1 MIGIMADSHDN
12 LPAIKKAVDFFN
24 EEKVQMVIHA
34 GDLISP
40 FTANEFKN
48 LKMPFEA
55 VFGNNDGERTGLK
68 HAYSGLCLL
77 EDFKEFNI
85 NGRKIAVIHGHQD
98 KITLALASCGHYDV
112 LIRAHTHESHVSSR
126 GFEDKYEQKNPNNLI
141 IDENEPKTIILN
153 PGEVCGYLTGHQTV
167 VIMDPDNLKFYLI
180 ELT

>member
-12 LPAIKKAVDFFN
+12 LTAIRKAVDFFN

-68 HAYSGLCLL
+68 QAYSDLCIL

-98 KITLALASCGHYDV
+98 KITLALTSSGHYDV
-112 LIRAHTHESHVSSR
+112 LIKAHTHESHISSR
-126 GFEDKYEQKNPNNLI
+126 GFEDKCEIKHQNNLI
-141 IDENEPKTIILN
+141 IDEYEPKTIILN

-167 VIMDPDNLKFYLI
+167 VIMDPDNLKFHLI